1 MSNNKKQNN
10 SKPTPNRKHWG
21 EDLQLY
27 KSQKPN
33 DEIRQMS
40 VSELK
45 PFEAQPFKVLMD
57 ESMDELVQS
66 IKESGVLS
74 PLVVR
79 PHKDGGYEILSGH
92 RRATACKLAGR
103 DKVPVI
109 IRHLDDDM
117 AAIFLVDSNLHRE
130 NILPSEKA
138 YAYRL
143 KLEAMKRVAGR
154 PPKENVCQIG
164 TNLIGTRSDERL
176 SEKSGDS
183 ARQIQR
189 YIRLTELIDPLL
201 DMVDNKKLPINSAVE
216 LSYLGSKFQSDVAKA
231 IERDET
237 APSIE
242 QAARIRRL
250 SDSKMLSAKAIDRI
264 MREERRKKR
273 SFTLKEDM
281 LNQYFPEEFTVEQIR
296 EVLVKLLEHWARK
309 RNEPER

>member
-117 AAIFLVDSNLHRE
+117 AAIFLVDSNLQRE

-143 KLEAMKRVAGR
+143 KLEAMKRQGWRTDLTSA
-154 PPKENVCQIG
+154 QIG
-164 TNLIGTRSDERL
+164 R
-176 SEKSGDS
+176 KSGKES
-183 ARQIQR
+183 REILAEQVGESKNQISR

-201 DMVDNKKLPINSAVE
+201 DLVDNKKLPINSAVE

-242 QAARIRRL
+242 QATKIRRFAE
-250 SDSKMLSAKAIDRI
+250 SGILSAKAIDRI

-296 EVLVKLLEHWARK
+296 EVLVKLLEHWSSR
-309 RNEPER
+309 RNEPES

>member
-10 SKPTPNRKHWG
+10 SNPTPNRKHWG

-117 AAIFLVDSNLHRE
+117 AAIFLVDSNLQRE

-143 KLEAMKRVAGR
+143 KDR
-154 PPKENVCQIG
+154 
-164 TNLIGTRSDERL
+164 
-176 SEKSGDS
+176 KS
-183 ARQIQR
+183 
-189 YIRLTELIDPLL
+189 
-201 DMVDNKKLPINSAVE
+201 VV
-216 LSYLGSKFQSDVAKA
+216 
-231 IERDET
+231 
-237 APSIE
+237 
-242 QAARIRRL
+242 
-250 SDSKMLSAKAIDRI
+250 
-264 MREERRKKR
+264 
-273 SFTLKEDM
+273 
-281 LNQYFPEEFTVEQIR
+281 
-296 EVLVKLLEHWARK
+296 
-309 RNEPER
+309 